1 MKRTLLIFLSIIVIL
16 EGLAANY
23 LLWHMQFDSGRGQ
36 IVNYGILRVVL
47 TVLSGIVLISLIGF
61 LIALFRRDNFAL
73 TIFAILDGLLLGLKN
88 RLFLV
93 QGILILLTIFL
104 AECFLLSY
112 LAIPVPM
119 RPILAWAA
127 LTSFQGWLVL
137 RLAYASEYA
146 RRPSMPAWLRGKW
159 NESIP
164 VQQKT
169 FVVLALMSLV
179 YFIGFMPSNYK
190 LDSEGRF
197 YTHSDEAII
206 YPDVVRV
213 LVWQGNFSDMVHVVV
228 ESWPWWYGYPYLPIS
243 AVVLLVPRLVL
254 GNDFA
259 SNIQLNI
266 FLLRQFVS
274 VFPMLLSI
282 MLIIYLA
289 NKYKSL
295 WQSVGVFVFLALV
308 PGVVKFNYR
317 FWHPDAIIV
326 LLILLTLFFLVKDQ
340 LKFGRMFFLAAVTCG
355 LATAIKLWGL
365 FFVLSIGGYLLA
377 GIIQK
382 KVSIK
387 IGVISG
393 LGFILVMMGTIII
406 TSPGLLAPY
415 IRNGALQGWATQQ
428 YSLLHGYNEP
438 DPTGAYA
445 TGITNWLKFF
455 GYYFMKQFFFFFAA
469 ISLLLGSLVGTRKT
483 LSRLVLGWAVVVA
496 IFLFNFTA
504 MKAFQ
509 YMLPLMLPL
518 FLGALLFPSPAEI
531 SPNRKELAFL
541 ASPLSRKIL
550 WGIPVL
556 LFSIQ
561 FIINLGI
568 IISSPMMGY

>member
-127 LTSFQGWLVL
+127 LNQFSG
-137 RLAYASEYA
+137 LAGASTCLCFRVCQA
-146 RRPSMPAWLRGKW
+146 AV
-159 NESIP
+159 NAC
-164 VQQKT
+164 
-169 FVVLALMSLV
+169 LAEREVERMDSRTAENVCCVGIDEPCLFYWIHAIQLQT
-179 YFIGFMPSNYK
+179 GFR
-190 LDSEGRF
+190 GRF

-406 TSPGLLAPY
+406 TSPGLLAP
-415 IRNGALQGWATQQ
+415 ISGIEPCKDGPHNNIPFCTAITSLIQPALMQ
-428 YSLLHGYNEP
+428 
-438 DPTGAYA
+438 
-445 TGITNWLKFF
+445 
-455 GYYFMKQFFFFFAA
+455 
-469 ISLLLGSLVGTRKT
+469 
-483 LSRLVLGWAVVVA
+483 
-496 IFLFNFTA
+496 
-504 MKAFQ
+504 
-509 YMLPLMLPL
+509 
-518 FLGALLFPSPAEI
+518 PA
-531 SPNRKELAFL
+531 
-541 ASPLSRKIL
+541 
-550 WGIPVL
+550 
-556 LFSIQ
+556 
-561 FIINLGI
+561 
-568 IISSPMMGY
+568 